1 MEEMMPASKKIQAG
15 FTLVELL
22 VAIVVLAIG
31 LLGLVQLQVTAIK
44 TNSQSMT
51 STAAKSLAQ
60 KAVEEFAATPPED
73 PIFVDGQTGTWGTYT
88 EQGGGTYT
96 ITYSIAQVKA
106 PPGGNDVSQLFN
118 ITVTVTSTTDL
129 MGILGNK
136 PRIVTMNTLKRAI

>member
-1 MEEMMPASKKIQAG
+1 MPASKTMQAG

-51 STAAKSLAQ
+51 STASKSLAQ
-60 KAVEEFAATPPED
+60 KVVEEFAALPPDD
-73 PIFVDGQTGTWGTYT
+73 PRFTDGETGTWGTYT

-96 ITYSIAQVKA
+96 VTYSVAQVQA
-106 PPGGNDVSQLFN
+106 NGNDVSQLFN
-118 ITVTVTSTTDL
+118 VTVTVTSTTEL

-136 PRIVTMNTLKRAI
+136 PRVVTINTLKRAI

>member
-1 MEEMMPASKKIQAG
+1 MEEMMPASKTMQAG

-51 STAAKSLAQ
+51 STASKSLAQ
-60 KAVEEFAATPPED
+60 KVVEEFAALPLDD
-73 PIFVDGQTGTWGTYT
+73 PIFTDGQAGTWGTYT

-96 ITYSIAQVKA
+96 VTYSIAQVQA
-106 PPGGNDVSQLFN
+106 NGNDVSQLFN
-118 ITVTVTSTTDL
+118 VTVTVTSTTEL

-136 PRIVTMNTLKRAI
+136 PRVVTINTLKRAI

>member
-1 MEEMMPASKKIQAG
+1 MPASKRIQAG

-51 STAAKSLAQ
+51 STASKSLAQ
-60 KAVEEFAATPPED
+60 KVVEEFAALPPED
-73 PIFVDGQTGTWGTYT
+73 PIFADGQAGTWGTYT

-96 ITYSIAQVKA
+96 VTYSIAQVQA
-106 PPGGNDVSQLFN
+106 NGNDVSQLFN
-118 ITVTVTSTTDL
+118 VTVTVTSTTEL

-136 PRIVTMNTLKRAI
+136 PRVVTINTLKRAI

>member
-51 STAAKSLAQ
+51 STAVQ
-60 KAVEEFAATPPED
+60 GPGPES
-73 PIFVDGQTGTWGTYT
+73 G
-88 EQGGGTYT
+88 
-96 ITYSIAQVKA
+96 
-106 PPGGNDVSQLFN
+106 
-118 ITVTVTSTTDL
+118 
-129 MGILGNK
+129 
-136 PRIVTMNTLKRAI
+136 